1 MIETDKSRKD
11 GKLPKPVSEMVVKHV
26 VRYIMIE
33 IDKGRKPR
41 KLPLPV
47 SESGCIKQMVHDR
60 NRNR

>member
-1 MIETDKSRKD
+1 MTEIDKSRKD
-11 GKLPKPVSEMVVKHV
+11 GKLQKLVSEMVVKHV

-33 IDKGRKPR
+33 IDKVRKPC

-47 SESGCIKQMVHDR
+47 FESGCIKQMFHDR